1 MRRAKVRK
9 TLVEDVHA
17 QLRSDILAGRLPPG
31 SRLKMSETAAEL
43 RVSLSVLREALA
55 RLAEQSLVV
64 LEPQAGYRVVP
75 LSRDDL
81 LDLTAARVQIEGA
94 ALRESIGRGD
104 VAWEAQVIA
113 SHHTLRRTPLF
124 TSDDP
129 DRPNERWISAHR
141 GFHASM
147 LAGCGSQRLLAIATS
162 LRETTEVYRQWSLPL
177 GGDRDRDIAGE
188 HQAILDATV
197 AREAERAV
205 ALCVAHIE
213 HTTEALLRCFAEP
226 TDGLRVVGARRVSA

>member
-43 RVSLSVLREALA
+43 QVSLSVLREALA

-64 LEPQAGYRVVP
+64 LEPQAGYRVVS

-94 ALRESIGRGD
+94 ALRQSISRGD
-104 VAWEAQVIA
+104 IAWEAQVIA

-129 DRPNERWISAHR
+129 DRPNERWIKAHS

-147 LAGCGSQRLLAIATS
+147 LAGCGSRRLLTIATS
-162 LRETTEVYRQWSLPL
+162 LRETAEVYRQWSLPL
-177 GGDRDRDIAGE
+177 GGDRQRDVAGE

-205 ALCVAHIE
+205 ALYVEHIE
-213 HTTEALLRCFAEP
+213 HTTEALLRYFSEP
-226 TDGLRVVGARRVSA
+226 AGALRASRPAG